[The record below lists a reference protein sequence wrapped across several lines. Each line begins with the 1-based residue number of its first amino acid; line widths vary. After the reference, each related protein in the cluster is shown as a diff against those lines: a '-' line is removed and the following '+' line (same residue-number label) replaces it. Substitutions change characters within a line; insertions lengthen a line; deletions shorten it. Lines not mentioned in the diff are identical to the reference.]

1 MFYTP
6 RCGVV
11 MDAVNKLKLISP
23 QMNLEIGGESDG
35 RPLPLRPSIA
45 TERPETQ
52 QHCTRAATNNLVA
65 QQESLGITRAVM
77 PGGKSITLLKT
88 LLTSACE
95 RNCFYC
101 PFRAGQ
107 NYRRATFAP
116 DEMADTFSSMNRAG
130 MVEGLFLSSGIIK
143 GGITTQDKLIDTAEI
158 LRKKHEYRGYLH
170 LKIMPGAQR
179 EQIRR
184 SMQLANRVS
193 VNLEG
198 PNDKRL
204 ALLAPKKIFLEELVE
219 PLKWIEQ
226 IRRTETPNGTRN
238 GRKIDRG
245 VDRWASST
253 TQFVVGAVGESDQE
267 LLSTSAYLYQNAGLS
282 WTYYMA
288 FRPVPGTPLEGLPAE
303 DPWRQ
308 HRLYQASFLLRDY
321 GFDLE
326 ELPFGQHGNL
336 SLTADPK
343 HSWALDNLSQSPV
356 EINQADRELLLRIP
370 GIGPRGARSILQ
382 TRRFNSIRHLGDLK
396 AIGVNP
402 NRPAPFV
409 LLDGKRPDH
418 QLRLPLPQEGPEKD
432 RWS

>member
-1 MFYTP
+1 
-6 RCGVV
+6 
-11 MDAVNKLKLISP
+11 MDAVDKLKLISP
-23 QMNLEIGGESDG
+23 QMDLEIGGENDG
-35 RPLPLRPSIA
+35 RPLPLRPSNAIDR
-45 TERPETQ
+45 TGSSQ
-52 QHCTRAATNNLVA
+52 NCTRAATNNLAA
-65 QQESLGITRAVM
+65 QQEALGITRAVM

-107 NYRRATFAP
+107 NYRRVTFTP
-116 DEMADTFSSMNRAG
+116 DEMANTFSSMYKAG

-143 GGITTQDKLIDTAEI
+143 GGVVTQDKLIDTAEI
-158 LRKKHEYRGYLH
+158 LRKKHQYKGYLH
-170 LKIMPGAQR
+170 LKIMPGAQK

-184 SMQLANRVS
+184 SMQIANRVS

-226 IRRTETPNGTRN
+226 VRRTESPEGTWYGGHN
-238 GRKIDRG
+238 YLGRG
-245 VDRWASST
+245 RWASST
-253 TQFVVGAVGESDQE
+253 TQFVVGAVGESDLE

-282 WTYYMA
+282 RTYFMA
-288 FRPVPGTPLEGLPAE
+288 FRPVPGTPLEGHPAE

-326 ELPFGQHGNL
+326 ELPFGRQGDL

-343 HSWALDNLSQSPV
+343 HSWALENLSQSPV
-356 EINQADRELLLRIP
+356 EINQADRDLLLRIP
-370 GIGPRGARSILQ
+370 GIGPKGARSILQ
-382 TRRFNSIRHLGDLK
+382 NRRINNIRQLSDLQ
-396 AIGVNP
+396 AIGVSP
-402 NRPAPFV
+402 YRPAPFV
-409 LLDGKRPDH
+409 LLDGRRPDH
-418 QLRLPLPQEGPEKD
+418 QLRLPLSERNG
-432 RWS
+432 